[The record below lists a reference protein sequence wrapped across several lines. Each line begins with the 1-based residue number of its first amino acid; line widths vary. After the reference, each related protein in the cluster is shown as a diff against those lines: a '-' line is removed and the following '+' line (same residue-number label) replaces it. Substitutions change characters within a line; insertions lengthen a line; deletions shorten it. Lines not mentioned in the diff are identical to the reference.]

1 MEEKI
6 TELIKKVKNTIIR
19 RHGIKLLH
27 RLSLVSLSQYLY
39 FEDTK
44 CILRVSDHFSINAKC
59 CQLIITLDGDMIFY
73 ENVSGKML
81 KLKSM
86 RAAVEMLVAKSI
98 LAIMA
103 IPSPCPKQNNSNTN
117 LTDAWSNYLQV
128 LLDTWKPF
136 KCVSKKVK
144 TELRVLFEGNQLKG
158 IEELKDSFKKLE
170 NRTISNLEII
180 KLAKK

>member
-6 TELIKKVKNTIIR
+6 EKLIKKVKNTIFR
-19 RHGIKLLH
+19 RYGIKLLH

-44 CILRVSDHFSINAKC
+44 CILRVSDHFFTNAKC
-59 CQLIITLDGDMIFY
+59 CQVIITLDGDMIFY

-81 KLKSM
+81 KLGSM
-86 RAAVEMLVAKSI
+86 RSAVEMLVAKSI
-98 LAIMA
+98 LAMMA
-103 IPSPCPKQNNSNTN
+103 IPAPCPKQIELN
-117 LTDAWSNYLQV
+117 DAWSNYLQV

-136 KCVSKKVK
+136 KCVSKRVK
-144 TELRVLFEGNQLKG
+144 TELRVLLEGDQLKS
-158 IEELKDSFKKLE
+158 IEDLRDSFKALK
-170 NRTISNLEII
+170 NRPISNLEII

>member
-44 CILRVSDHFSINAKC
+44 CILRVSDHFSTNTKS
-59 CQLIITLDGDMIFY
+59 CQVIITLDGDMIFY

-81 KLKSM
+81 KLRSM
-86 RAAVEMLVAKSI
+86 RSAVEMLVAKSI
-98 LAIMA
+98 LAMMA
-103 IPSPCPKQNNSNTN
+103 IPAPCPKQIELN
-117 LTDAWSNYLQV
+117 DAWSNYLQV

-136 KCVSKKVK
+136 KGVSKKVK
-144 TELRVLFEGNQLKG
+144 TKLRVLFEGNQLKG
-158 IEELKDSFKKLE
+158 IEELKDSFKKLG